1 MEGYHLSKVKVSV
14 VTPDGPV
21 YNGEAEM
28 VSVKGIGGELGILPN
43 HIPFVTPLTINP
55 IRLLNDGKTDLI
67 AVHGGFI
74 EVRPDQITILAQAA
88 ELPSEIDVERAR
100 RAKERAEKRLQQA
113 NQEKIDFV
121 RAENALKRALNRLE
135 VAE

>member
-1 MEGYHLSKVKVSV
+1 MSKVKVSV

>member
-1 MEGYHLSKVKVSV
+1 MSKVKVSV

-21 YNGEAEM
+21 FNGEAEM

-43 HIPFVTPLTINP
+43 HIPLVTPLTINP
-55 IRLLNDGKTDLI
+55 IRLMNEGKSDLV

-88 ELPSEIDVERAR
+88 ELPSNIDVERAR
-100 RAKERAEKRLQQA
+100 KAKERAEERLSSTQQD
-113 NQEKIDFV
+113 EIDFV
-121 RAENALKRALNRLE
+121 RAENALKRSLNRLE

>member
-1 MEGYHLSKVKVSV
+1 MSKVKVSV

-67 AVHGGFI
+67 AVHAGFI